1 MLGFPAESRRSMS
14 ASRAPIPLSA
24 GPLAAYLALCFIWG
38 STFLAI
44 RVAVETLPPWVM
56 IGVRCLVAGAV
67 LLAIAKARGAVWPS
81 GWAWGSAALSG
92 VLLFAGS
99 QALLSWSE
107 LRLPSGEAAVLVCTG
122 SLFTP
127 VAAWWLGASRRPPAL
142 ALAGLAVG
150 FAGVAAL
157 MGAQSGGA
165 QAGHAAA
172 RLAVLASSVSWAI
185 GAGIAKRVPPAGS
198 ALLGSGL
205 QLLAGAAACLVFAL
219 ARGEFY
225 HLDLAAVS
233 GRSVLAVAY
242 LIVMGSLVAF
252 ACFGWLVHLWPPEVL
267 STYGFVNPVV
277 ALVLGAALAGERVG
291 AREIGATAIILCGVA
306 LVVLGNMGKRSF
318 LKKRTKKLL
327 LQRI

>member
-1 MLGFPAESRRSMS
+1 MS

-24 GPLAAYLALCFIWG
+24 GPLAAYLALCLIWG

-67 LLAIAKARGAVWPS
+67 LLAIAKARGAAWPR
-81 GWAWGSAALSG
+81 GRAWGSAALSG

-157 MGAQSGGA
+157 MGARSGGA

-205 QLLAGAAACLVFAL
+205 QLLAGAAACLVF
-219 ARGEFY
+219 
-225 HLDLAAVS
+225 
-233 GRSVLAVAY
+233 AVAY

-291 AREIGATAIILCGVA
+291 AREIGATAVILCGVA
-306 LVVLGNMGKRSF
+306 LVVLGNLRQRSF

-327 LQRI
+327 LLRI